1 MSRQLLCSRQ
11 WIPPLHH
18 CLRKR
23 NGIACQSYAVLLKHS
38 YAVLRVP
45 PQKRFLLSGW
55 KNRPLIRRRF
65 FIGGSQYTRKGGN
78 PKRNGVNRLFVGF
91 LKREGSRHWRRTGTP
106 GTGCRQAA
114 AVWRMPGFVTAS
126 PGALESNSGRARPP
140 GAENPAAAFGK
151 GRAKWTLFG
160 HTDGIQAYRKSTF
173 LLQGI
178 VTIVGHCCI
187 HAAIRANN
195 MFCIPF
201 GLFRPF
207 FGLSGNIHG
216 TDVSTAE
223 LHFMQHSTV
232 LLPISSRLAVRKV
245 SAFYT
250 GKRDD
255 TVRFPWPYIHF
266 YC

>member
-1 MSRQLLCSRQ
+1 MPSCKNILMLFYACR
-11 WIPPLHH
+11 PKNVY
-18 CLRKR
+18 CLPDEKTALWFE
-23 NGIACQSYAVLLKHS
+23 G
-38 YAVLRVP
+38 
-45 PQKRFLLSGW
+45 G
-55 KNRPLIRRRF
+55 F
-65 FIGGSQYTRKGGN
+65 FIGGSQYTRKEGN
-78 PKRNGVNRLFVGF
+78 PKRNRVNRLFVGF
-91 LKREGSRHWRRTGTP
+91 LKWDGSRHRRRTETP
-106 GTGCRQAA
+106 GTGCRQTA

-151 GRAKWTLFG
+151 GKAKWTLFG
-160 HTDGIQAYRKSTF
+160 HMDGIQAYRKSTF
-173 LLQGI
+173 LLHGI
-178 VTIVGHCCI
+178 VTVVGYCCI
-187 HAAIRANN
+187 HTAIRANN

-216 TDVSTAE
+216 TDVSTVK
-223 LHFMQHSTV
+223 LHFMQHTTV

-266 YC
+266 CC